1 MGGKKKGR
9 QKQSKTSLLQD
20 FPITVFADSP
30 EKGIAMRKSQSG
42 SLMEVVASVKQTE
55 MVPDSWDD
63 DVLEEKDPEEERVL
77 KIRDPEVKTQLWLPR
92 SKKENYLRLP
102 IDFWHMLANY
112 IPPHEI
118 GLFAR
123 ICHSAHSVTLTHSF
137 WRRLYL
143 RNCHAGTQDQ
153 LPQRLSTS
161 TLLHRPRGLRAC
173 VIRALHITH
182 QPFVAAA
189 RASGWPDPQRLIGAT
204 CMLHWTKRSAQ
215 KQVTFF
221 FKLRDAA
228 VDRKVARR
236 GRVEEKEDWYKE
248 HGEDVEEGEEERFLE
263 EMSDIGHNPEEGC
276 RVMQVGSAAWSK
288 VPPVMGLQLRSVGL
302 SVSGLGMRFHKLSL
316 EFGTELRVIKIV
328 LEPVTSLKIL
338 PWWSPAYPVEGEG
351 STCRAPALTADPW
364 GV

>member
-1 MGGKKKGR
+1 
-9 QKQSKTSLLQD
+9 
-20 FPITVFADSP
+20 
-30 EKGIAMRKSQSG
+30 MRKSQSG
-42 SLMEVVASVKQTE
+42 TLKDVVATVKQNET
-55 MVPDSWDD
+55 VPDNWDD
-63 DVLEEKDPEEERVL
+63 DVLDDKDPEERVL
-77 KIRDPEVKTQLWLPR
+77 KIRDPEATTQLWQPKR
-92 SKKENYLRLP
+92 KKDNYLRLP

-123 ICHSAHSVTLTHSF
+123 ICRAAHSVTLTQSF

-143 RNCHAGTQDQ
+143 RICHAGMQDQ

-173 VIRALHITH
+173 VIRALHIAH
-182 QPFVAAA
+182 QPFVLAA

-228 VDRKVARR
+228 VEGKGVRK
-236 GRVEEKEDWYKE
+236 GRVEEKEDWFKE
-248 HGEDVEEGEEERFLE
+248 TGEDVDEEREESFLE

-302 SVSGLGMRFHKLSL
+302 SVSGLGMR
-316 EFGTELRVIKIV
+316 
-328 LEPVTSLKIL
+328 
-338 PWWSPAYPVEGEG
+338 
-351 STCRAPALTADPW
+351 
-364 GV
+364 